1 MTSKTDSMENNRLI
15 VDLDG
20 TLTIKSNR
28 DYADKEANKAVIE
41 KLREYA
47 ESGFL
52 ITIFTSRNMRSFGGD
67 LDEIKKYTLP
77 IIESW
82 LDMNNVPYDEILIG
96 KPWPGENGFYID
108 DRAVRPDEFC
118 SLGVDELRKLTG
130 LDQA

>member
-20 TLTIKSNR
+20 TLTIESDK
-28 DYADKEANKAVIE
+28 DYADKEANIAVVE

-52 ITIFTSRNMRSFGGD
+52 ITIFTARNMRSFDGD
-67 LDEIKKYTLP
+67 LDAIKKYTLP
-77 IIESW
+77 IIETW